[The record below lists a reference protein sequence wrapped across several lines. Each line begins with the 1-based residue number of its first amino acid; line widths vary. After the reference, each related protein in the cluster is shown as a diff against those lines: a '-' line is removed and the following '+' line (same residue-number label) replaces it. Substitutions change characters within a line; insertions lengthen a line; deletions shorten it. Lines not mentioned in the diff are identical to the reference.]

1 MDEFG
6 SPLGRFGTTAR
17 LFSLVDQ
24 LPKDQQLVLL
34 KQLLGDRIT
43 RHLYQLV
50 LEMPEERRQRLFEQ
64 LMESPPEPAEVTT
77 INLDE
82 DDSPMRQI
90 QRKDCR
96 LRAVCVIDAS
106 TFDGTITDISTV
118 GMFIKTERSFPVGKP
133 IRVSCRL
140 PGLERPLILSGDIIR
155 SEPAGIGIRL
165 KNLRIEQERAIHDFI
180 NQREPRGSNR
190 RA

>member
-6 SPLGRFGTTAR
+6 SPQGRFGIMAR

-24 LPKDQQLVLL
+24 LPKDHQLILL
-34 KQLLGDRIT
+34 KQLLGERIT
-43 RHLYQLV
+43 QHLYKLV
-50 LEMPEERRQRLFEQ
+50 LEMTVDQRQRLFEQ
-64 LMESPPEPAEVTT
+64 LMESPPEPTEVTT

-90 QRKDCR
+90 HRKACR
-96 LRAVCVIDAS
+96 LHAVCVLDAN
-106 TFDGTITDISTV
+106 TFDGTVTDISTV

-140 PGLERPLILSGDIIR
+140 PGLERPLILGGDIIR

-165 KNLRIEQERAIHDFI
+165 KGLRAEQERAIRDFI
-180 NQREPRGSNR
+180 NSREPRGSNR
-190 RA
+190 QP

>member
-17 LFSLVDQ
+17 LFSLVGQ

-34 KQLLGDRIT
+34 KQLLGERIT
-43 RHLYQLV
+43 QHLYKLV
-50 LEMPEERRQRLFEQ
+50 LEMPEERRHRLFEQ
-64 LMESPPEPAEVTT
+64 LMESPAEPAEVTT

-90 QRKDCR
+90 QRKACR
-96 LRAVCVIDAS
+96 LRAVCVLDAS

-118 GMFIKTERSFPVGKP
+118 GMFIRTERSFPVGKP

-165 KNLRIEQERAIHDFI
+165 KNLQPEQERAIHHFI

-190 RA
+190 RP

>member
-6 SPLGRFGTTAR
+6 SPLGRFGATAR
-17 LFSLVDQ
+17 LFGLVDQ
-24 LPKDQQLVLL
+24 LPQDQQLLLL
-34 KQLLGDRIT
+34 KQLLGERIT
-43 RHLYQLV
+43 QHLCKLV

-77 INLDE
+77 VNLDE
-82 DDSPMRQI
+82 DDAPMRQI
-90 QRKDCR
+90 PRKACR
-96 LRAVCVIDAS
+96 LRAVCVLDAS

-118 GMFIKTERSFPVGKP
+118 GMFIKTERSFPIGKP

-165 KNLRIEQERAIHDFI
+165 KGLRAEQERAIRAFI
-180 NQREPRGSNR
+180 NNAEPRALNR
-190 RA
+190 RP

>member
-34 KQLLGDRIT
+34 KQLLGERIT
-43 RHLYQLV
+43 QHLYKLV
-50 LEMPEERRQRLFEQ
+50 LEMPEERRQQLFEQ
-64 LMESPPEPAEVTT
+64 LMESPPELAEVTT

-90 QRKDCR
+90 QRKACR
-96 LRAVCVIDAS
+96 LHAVCVLDAS

-118 GMFIKTERSFPVGKP
+118 GMFIKTERSFPVAKP

-140 PGLERPLILSGDIIR
+140 PGLERALILSGDIIR

-165 KNLRIEQERAIHDFI
+165 KNLRPEQERAIHDFI
-180 NQREPRGSNR
+180 NQREPRGLNR

>member
-6 SPLGRFGTTAR
+6 SPLDRFGTTAR
-17 LFSLVDQ
+17 LFSLIDQ
-24 LPKDQQLVLL
+24 LPKDQQLILL
-34 KQLLGDRIT
+34 KQLLGERIT
-43 RHLYQLV
+43 EHLCKLV
-50 LEMPEERRQRLFEQ
+50 LEMTEDRRQQLFAQ

-90 QRKDCR
+90 QRKACR
-96 LRAVCVIDAS
+96 LRAVCVLDAN

-140 PGLERPLILSGDIIR
+140 PGLERPLILSGHIIR
-155 SEPAGIGIRL
+155 SEPAAGIGIRL
-165 KNLRIEQERAIHDFI
+165 KGLQAEQDRAIRAFL
-180 NQREPRGSNR
+180 NSREPRASNP
-190 RA
+190 

>member
-6 SPLGRFGTTAR
+6 SPLDRFGTTVR

-24 LPKDQQLVLL
+24 LPKDQQLILL
-34 KQLLGDRIT
+34 KQLLGERIT
-43 RHLYQLV
+43 QHLCKLV
-50 LEMPEERRQRLFEQ
+50 LEMPEERRQRLFAQ
-64 LMESPPEPAEVTT
+64 LTESPSEPTEITT
-77 INLDE
+77 IHLDE

-90 QRKDCR
+90 QRKGCR
-96 LRAVCVIDAS
+96 LRAVCVLDTI
-106 TFDGTITDISTV
+106 TFDGTITDISTF

-165 KNLRIEQERAIHDFI
+165 KHLRPEQERAIDDFI
-180 NQREPRGSNR
+180 NPREPRGSNR
-190 RA
+190 RS

>member
-1 MDEFG
+1 
-6 SPLGRFGTTAR
+6 
-17 LFSLVDQ
+17 
-24 LPKDQQLVLL
+24 
-34 KQLLGDRIT
+34 
-43 RHLYQLV
+43 
-50 LEMPEERRQRLFEQ
+50 
-64 LMESPPEPAEVTT
+64 
-77 INLDE
+77 
-82 DDSPMRQI
+82 MRQI

>member
-6 SPLGRFGTTAR
+6 SPLARFGTTAR
-17 LFSLVDQ
+17 LFSLVEQ

-34 KQLLGDRIT
+34 KQLLGERIT
-43 RHLYQLV
+43 QHLYKLV
-50 LEMPEERRQRLFEQ
+50 IEMPEERRQRLFEQ

-90 QRKDCR
+90 QRRACH
-96 LRAVCVIDAS
+96 LHAVCVLDSS

-118 GMFIKTERSFPVGKP
+118 GMFIKTERSFPVAKP

-165 KNLRIEQERAIHDFI
+165 KNLRPEQERAIHGFI
-180 NQREPRGSNR
+180 NQREPRGTNR